1 MLDHGGFHLWE
12 SHAIMQYLADLS
24 VGQSLYPKDAQ
35 PRADVNR
42 WLFWCAYHFTPAV
55 GFISRERV
63 SKTMVGGVGPPDPAE
78 IARGEALLA
87 SAAQVLDTHL
97 AERQWLTQ
105 GGLTLADLAI
115 ASPLMHTEKAQLPV
129 AQYQHLQRWFAQVRA
144 LDAWKRSEPARQANC
159 AKPSCRADGRS
170 RCSGCFRSQRFA
182 RLPQPFRR
190 GVVARGRGRLRYL
203 ALDEILAR
211 RVGDLRRR
219 GEVDDRVGALFRRTE
234 ERPAGRDQGRP
245 SRPRSRRI
253 GWRRSPDGGNWRSR
267 QFRRGA
273 GRARG

>member
-1 MLDHGGFHLWE
+1 MRLYYYPTSANSRRVLLTAILLGTKLDLVIVDLLKAEHRGEAYLRINPNGKVPVLDHGGFHLWE
-12 SHAIMQYLADLS
+12 SHAIMQYLAELS

-78 IARGEALLA
+78 IARGEALVA

-97 AERQWLTQ
+97 ADRQWLTQ

-144 LDAWKRSEPARQANC
+144 LDAWKRSEPARASELRQ
-159 AKPSCRADGRS
+159 SL
-170 RCSGCFRSQRFA
+170 
-182 RLPQPFRR
+182 LP
-190 GVVARGRGRLRYL
+190 G
-203 ALDEILAR
+203 
-211 RVGDLRRR
+211 
-219 GEVDDRVGALFRRTE
+219 
-234 ERPAGRDQGRP
+234 
-245 SRPRSRRI
+245 
-253 GWRRSPDGGNWRSR
+253 
-267 QFRRGA
+267 
-273 GRARG
+273 